1 MKTCTIFLSPSSL
14 SRRLL
19 HPFFLVPSF
28 SHLLPLDHRP
38 PPALTI
44 IFCFFTKRSPTS
56 PPFLFFLF
64 CFPLLSSPIIKA
76 ITIATAIDAGDRA
89 SIDPCCCY
97 SCCQH
102 LTLTIEESRT
112 SDSHQLHPFGRPC
125 CYLTLTAP
133 SGDCRGRLEHPTAT
147 SPSLVS
153 PLQLFH
159 SVVGDSPSFTGDS
172 CSRRNLAMVE
182 GG

>member
-38 PPALTI
+38 PPALTTI
-44 IFCFFTKRSPTS
+44 IFGFTKRSPTS

-102 LTLTIEESRT
+102 LTLTTEEGRT

-125 CYLTLTAP
+125 CCFFPFQLTVTPALAGANPGIHLRPARFLDPLIILQAP
-133 SGDCRGRLEHPTAT
+133 SLGNH
-147 SPSLVS
+147 
-153 PLQLFH
+153 
-159 SVVGDSPSFTGDS
+159 
-172 CSRRNLAMVE
+172 
-182 GG
+182 

>member
-38 PPALTI
+38 PPALTTI
-44 IFCFFTKRSPTS
+44 IFGFFTKRSPTS
-56 PPFLFFLF
+56 PPFLFFPL

-102 LTLTIEESRT
+102 LTLTIEENRT
-112 SDSHQLHPFGRPC
+112 PEQLHFLLLSTPDVD
-125 CYLTLTAP
+125 Y
-133 SGDCRGRLEHPTAT
+133 RGEQNTGAAAFPQADPLGFLA
-147 SPSLVS
+147 VS
-153 PLQLFH
+153 NAHL
-159 SVVGDSPSFTGDS
+159 
-172 CSRRNLAMVE
+172 
-182 GG
+182 